1 VGTNHSSAY
10 FDMVCNPSADAAN
23 GSADEKLH
31 ALVGKKIALSGIG
44 SPPYIQLAA
53 ALKNHNMSI
62 NDVTVVNVQVGA
74 PEYAAMEA
82 GQVDCMIGNPNDA
95 AYLVP
100 AGGRYLALNFGDQG
114 VVPDVVAQASGSWV
128 SMSDWADAHPK
139 EVAAFAGAWA
149 EAVLWMQDPNNF
161 DGAQQAIQQAIGK
174 GAATG
179 PALETETHAVLGTL
193 TPVWGTATAQA
204 GYNADLTDGVLTDP
218 IQNFNPSDFVAASA
232 PADAAAA
239 QKLAAATP

>member
-1 VGTNHSSAY
+1 
-10 FDMVCNPSADAAN
+10 
-23 GSADEKLH
+23 
-31 ALVGKKIALSGIG
+31 
-44 SPPYIQLAA
+44 
-53 ALKNHNMSI
+53 
-62 NDVTVVNVQVGA
+62 
-74 PEYAAMEA
+74 
-82 GQVDCMIGNPNDA
+82 
-95 AYLVP
+95 
-100 AGGRYLALNFGDQG
+100 
-114 VVPDVVAQASGSWV
+114 
-128 SMSDWADAHPK
+128 
-139 EVAAFAGAWA
+139 
-149 EAVLWMQDPNNF
+149 MQDPNNF

-239 QKLAAATP
+239 QKLAASTP